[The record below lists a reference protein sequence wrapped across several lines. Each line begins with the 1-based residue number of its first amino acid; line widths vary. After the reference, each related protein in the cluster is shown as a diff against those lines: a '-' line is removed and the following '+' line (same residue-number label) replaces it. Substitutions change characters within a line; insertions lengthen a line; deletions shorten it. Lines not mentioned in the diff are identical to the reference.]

1 MCCARGLSLA
11 YWPIEEGCHANQC
24 PPGIVLEH
32 PPARPPSAGLISSA
46 CISGA
51 VVLNEFK
58 GIVFWRG
65 LIYIGAI
72 GLIVGGI
79 MSLVK
84 GEQKVKDKVSP
95 MVRSL
100 RCVARCPVCS
110 QRLLPAVVCSQPWGQ
125 QPMVRRHL
133 VGACISV
140 PCVSLRC

>member
-1 MCCARGLSLA
+1 M
-11 YWPIEEGCHANQC
+11 NQY
-24 PPGIVLEH
+24 PPAIVLEH

-95 MVRSL
+95 MVRRRSL
-100 RCVARCPVCS
+100 RCVAHCPVCS
-110 QRLLPAVVCSQPWGQ
+110 QRVSPAVVCSQPLGL

-133 VGACISV
+133 LGACISV
-140 PCVSLRC
+140 PCVS